1 MFQRPTF
8 LTSATS
14 PSPLPFSNDRADN
27 IIINNNNKTPGPAL
41 SSQGLK
47 KKLKNSN
54 LATSQEYEHPWC
66 KRQTFYWSEPSAKPN
81 SLVPLTCQ
89 LGWLFGITP
98 SLRSFPFFF
107 VHLFN
112 FFFQQHHKLSDKLDR
127 LSDGER
133 ERGRILSLESPWP
146 EQRSDNLIDN
156 TCPDKR
162 CVQGLLLPFKCF
174 ASSRS
179 NKNQVMCEAPSS
191 GRLEGCTMLPLRSR
205 WKSWFILH
213 EKERRKA
220 KCKNLYCNSK

>member
-1 MFQRPTF
+1 MQKADVLLIRAISQTKQSCAIDM
-8 LTSATS
+8 SARMVVW
-14 PSPLPFSNDRADN
+14 N
-27 IIINNNNKTPGPAL
+27 
-41 SSQGLK
+41 
-47 KKLKNSN
+47 
-54 LATSQEYEHPWC
+54 H
-66 KRQTFYWSEPSAKPN
+66 
-81 SLVPLTCQ
+81 SLFKIV
-89 LGWLFGITP
+89 
-98 SLRSFPFFF
+98 SFFFF